1 MTDNE
6 TAEGT
11 SNATQAASMQQ
22 VTVVNRQLNMK
33 PFAIGRDSEPTQQAD
48 GTNREKTSNGN
59 SDSSVSA
66 IQSWRNGLIIYGGR
80 IDIADLEESEESLPD
95 TAS

>member
-1 MTDNE
+1 MPDNE
-6 TAEGT
+6 MAEDT
-11 SNATQAASMQQ
+11 SNAPQAASMQQ

-48 GTNREKTSNGN
+48 GTNGERKSNGN

-66 IQSWRNGLIIYGGR
+66 IQS
-80 IDIADLEESEESLPD
+80 
-95 TAS
+95 